1 MNSIEINIT
10 NINNQTHIYID
21 IRNMQMK
28 TNNELKEITQE
39 QVEELL
45 RIIRTWPN
53 DNNSKI
59 LDSEKIIIKI
69 ETDNITETIVGNS
82 LSQKNYLELESW
94 LRRV

>member
-1 MNSIEINIT
+1 MNSIEINIA
-10 NINNQTHIYID
+10 NLNNQTHIYID

-28 TNNELKEITQE
+28 INNELNEITQE
-39 QVEELL
+39 QVEELI

>member
-1 MNSIEINIT
+1 MNSIEINIA
-10 NINNQTHIYID
+10 NLNNQTHIYID

-28 TNNELKEITQE
+28 INNELNEITQE

>member
-1 MNSIEINIT
+1 MNSIEINIA
-10 NINNQTHIYID
+10 NLNNQTHIYID

-28 TNNELKEITQE
+28 INNELNEITKE
-39 QVEELL
+39 QVGELL

>member
-59 LDSEKIIIKI
+59 LDSEKFIIKI
-69 ETDNITETIVGNS
+69 ETDNITKTIVENS

-94 LRRV
+94 LRRI

>member
-59 LDSEKIIIKI
+59 LDSEKFIIKI
-69 ETDNITETIVGNS
+69 ETDNITETIVENS

-94 LRRV
+94 LRRI

>member
-1 MNSIEINIT
+1 MNSIEINIA
-10 NINNQTHIYID
+10 NLNNQTHIYID

-28 TNNELKEITQE
+28 INNELNEITQE

-94 LRRV
+94 LRRI

>member
-28 TNNELKEITQE
+28 INNELNEITQE

>member
-1 MNSIEINIT
+1 MNSIEINIA
-10 NINNQTHIYID
+10 NLNNQTHIYID

-28 TNNELKEITQE
+28 INNELNEITQE

-69 ETDNITETIVGNS
+69 EIDNITETIVGNS

>member
-1 MNSIEINIT
+1 MNSIEINIA
-10 NINNQTHIYID
+10 NLNNQTHIYID

-28 TNNELKEITQE
+28 INNELNEITQE

-59 LDSEKIIIKI
+59 LDSEKFIIKI
-69 ETDNITETIVGNS
+69 ETDNITKTIVENS

-94 LRRV
+94 LRRI

>member
-1 MNSIEINIT
+1 MNSIEINIA
-10 NINNQTHIYID
+10 NLNNQTHIYID

-59 LDSEKIIIKI
+59 LDSEKFIIKI
-69 ETDNITETIVGNS
+69 ETDNITETIVENS

-94 LRRV
+94 LRRI